1 MRWPR
6 FLLRREKGGL
16 ANFSMRGVKR
26 EEERRRS
33 VFTRRALAIGGAQLG
48 IFGFLGWRL
57 HTLQVDQGERFATLA
72 EENRISARLL
82 SPPRG
87 RVLDRNGQVVAG
99 NRLNWRALLVAEQT
113 SDVNATLETF
123 NRIVPLAEHER
134 ARIEREVRRRRRFV
148 PVIVREFL
156 TWEEMA
162 RIEVNAPDLPGIL
175 IDVGTTRI
183 YPEGE
188 HLAHIVGY
196 VAPPAERDMD
206 GDPLLQLPGVRVGRA
221 GIERHH
227 DQVLRGRAGAV
238 QLEVNAV
245 GRVIRELDRREGLQ
259 GADVEISVDA
269 ELQKTIRGKIEEGT
283 SVVVMNARNGEVLA
297 MASQPSFDPHLF
309 NAGVTAQQWREWTAG
324 RATPLINKTT
334 NGLYAP
340 GSTFKMVVALAAL
353 EARVATPFDRVFC
366 PGHFDLGD
374 TRFHCWNRNG
384 HGSVDMRTS
393 LKVSCDVYYYE
404 IARRVGIN
412 RIAAMA
418 RRLGLGVDLEIE
430 LPGTRRGLVPTREWR
445 EAQGRPWA
453 MGDTVVH
460 GIGQGFYQLTPLS
473 LCVMTA
479 RLASGR
485 ALQPHLTRAIG
496 GRPVRGAR
504 PEDWPS
510 LGIPERDLRL
520 MRDAMWS
527 VVNEGGGTAQASRLP
542 GGFGMMAGKT
552 GTTQV
557 RRVSR
562 EQRERGFNVRTLPR
576 EWRPHALFVGY
587 APHDNPLYAV
597 SVVVEHGTSGSGAAA
612 PLARDALVETFNRF
626 RTAPPGPRVADAR
639 ERG

>member
-1 MRWPR
+1 
-6 FLLRREKGGL
+6 
-16 ANFSMRGVKR
+16 MRGVKL

-33 VFTRRALAIGGAQLG
+33 VFTRRALLLGGVQAG
-48 IFGFLGWRL
+48 AFVFLGWRL

-72 EENRISARLL
+72 EENRLSARLL

-87 RVLDRNGQVVAG
+87 RVLDRNGHVVAG
-99 NRLNWRALLVAEQT
+99 NRLNWRALLVAEHT
-113 SDVNATLETF
+113 ADVNATLETF
-123 NRIVPLAEHER
+123 SRIVPLADHER
-134 ARIEREVRRRRRFV
+134 ARVEREVRRRRRFV

-175 IDVGTTRI
+175 TDVGTTRI
-183 YPEGE
+183 YPEAE

-206 GDPLLQLPGVRVGRA
+206 GDPLLQLPGIRVGRA

-227 DQVLRGRAGAV
+227 DRVLRGRAGAV

-245 GRVIRELDRREGLQ
+245 GRVIRELDRREGVPGQ
-259 GADVEISVDA
+259 DVELTIDTQ
-269 ELQKTIRGKIEEGT
+269 LQKTVRGKIEEGT
-283 SVVVMNARNGEVLA
+283 SVVIMNARNGEVLA
-297 MASQPSFDPHLF
+297 MASQPSFDPNIF
-309 NAGVTAQQWREWTAG
+309 ASGVSGAQWRQWTSG
-324 RATPLINKTT
+324 RSTPLINKTT

-353 EARVATPFDRVFC
+353 EARVTTPFERVMC
-366 PGHFDLGD
+366 PGHYDLGE
-374 TRFHCWNRNG
+374 TRFHCWNRSG
-384 HGSVDMRTS
+384 HGAVDMRTA
-393 LKVSCDVYYYE
+393 LKVSCDVYFYE
-404 IARRVGIN
+404 MARRLGIN

-418 RRLGLGVDLEIE
+418 RRFGLGVDLEIE

-453 MGDTVVH
+453 LGDTVVH

-473 LCVMTA
+473 LAVMTA

-485 ALQPHLTRAIG
+485 AVQPHLTRAIG
-496 GRPVRGAR
+496 GRPVRGSR

-510 LGIPERDLRL
+510 MGIPDRDMRL

-562 EQRERGFNVRTLPR
+562 EQRERGFNVATLPR

-612 PLARDALVETFNRF
+612 PLARDVLVDTFNRF
-626 RTAPPGPRVADAR
+626 RNSPPGARVADAGPR
-639 ERG
+639 R